1 MAEVIS
7 SITVLFDEPFWVA
20 VYERQFGNK
29 YEACKIIFGAEPK
42 DYEVYAYLL
51 KNYDSLKFSPAIKT
65 KKFADK
71 HINPKRMQRLV
82 NKQLNSIGIGTKAQ
96 QAFKLMQEQSK
107 QMRKTTSK
115 QKREEEKER
124 KFELKSAK
132 RKEKHKGH

>member
-1 MAEVIS
+1 MDEVIS

-51 KNYDSLKFSPAIKT
+51 KNYDSLKFSPAVKA
-65 KKFADK
+65 KKFANK
-71 HINPKRMQRLV
+71 HMNPKRMQRLI
-82 NKQLNSIGIGTKAQ
+82 NRQLNGIGIGIKAQ
-96 QAFKLMQEQSK
+96 QAFKLTQEQSK
-107 QMRKTTSK
+107 QIHKTAFK
-115 QKREEEKER
+115 QKREQEKER